1 MLLCATGRKGWEK
14 RDANNQ
20 ENPQRGGSIPI
31 FITAF
36 ATTCSNRGKAQSLWW
51 LLRAG
56 FPEIPT
62 PAPRIRAISKVH
74 STTCTHSQKPC
85 ALSRHSEHICKE
97 PGNLSGLLLL
107 QVQSQKTLANS
118 KADLRRCNYPPRVRS
133 QLCQMQV
140 GTSPALASPPPV
152 PCGHDPR
159 TVVTEILLL
168 GFRSAS
174 LKDICWHIHIINHFF
189 CYK

>member
-118 KADLRRCNYPPRVRS
+118 KADLRWCNYPPPGSFTALPDAGWHQPGVGFSSSSTVRAWPEDS
-133 QLCQMQV
+133 
-140 GTSPALASPPPV
+140 GHWDPAPW
-152 PCGHDPR
+152 
-159 TVVTEILLL
+159 I
-168 GFRSAS
+168 
-174 LKDICWHIHIINHFF
+174 
-189 CYK
+189 